1 MVRTAPLANGLA
13 PAQCRLGAGVRMA
26 NRNGTIPMLK
36 RLVLILL
43 LTAAAGGAF
52 AFWRAGG
59 FAPAVTLID
68 TRRGDAAEVV
78 YATGIV
84 EPLRWAK
91 VIALTRKR
99 IVDVCYC
106 EGKEVKAGDMLVRLD
121 DSQEQAQLA
130 ELEARRKR
138 LQSDVDRIAGLV
150 ARNIA
155 PQTQL
160 EQTQTQLRE
169 FEARIDFAKERI
181 DELVLRAPM
190 DGVVLRRDGEIG
202 EIAGTGPNDV
212 LFWVGQPR
220 PLRIVSD
227 VNEEDIP
234 RVTTGQRVLLRSE
247 GFRGRT
253 LDANVAEIT
262 PKGDPQTKTFRVY
275 LALPDDTPLR
285 IGMSVEAN
293 IVTQEKKDVL
303 LLPAEAILQ
312 GHVFTVAD
320 GRLKRV
326 KIETGLRGSRMIEVT
341 SGVRDGERIVSPATT
356 QMRDGQRVRT
366 QSGEASP

>member
-1 MVRTAPLANGLA
+1 M
-13 PAQCRLGAGVRMA
+13 
-26 NRNGTIPMLK
+26 IK
-36 RLVLILL
+36 RIVLIVLL
-43 LTAAAGGAF
+43 AGAAAGAF
-52 AFWRAGG
+52 VFWRVGG
-59 FAPAVTLID
+59 FSQEVTLVEV
-68 TRRGDAAEVV
+68 RRGDAAEVV

-84 EPLRWAK
+84 EPARWAK

-106 EGKEVKAGDMLVRLD
+106 EGKPVKAGDMLVRLD
-121 DSQEQAQLA
+121 DSQEQALLS

-138 LQSDVDRIAGLV
+138 LQSDVERITGLV
-150 ARNIA
+150 GRNIS

-169 FEARIDFAKERI
+169 FEARIELAKERI

-202 EIAGTGPNDV
+202 EIAGTGMNDV

-220 PLRIVSD
+220 PLRIVAD

-234 RVTTGQRVLLRSE
+234 RVRAGQRVLLRSE
-247 GFRGRT
+247 GFRGKT
-253 LDANVAEIT
+253 LEAKVGEIT

-275 LALPDDTPLR
+275 LSLPDETPLL

-312 GHVFTVAD
+312 DNVFTVVD
-320 GRLKRV
+320 GRLQRS
-326 KIETGLRGSRMIEVT
+326 KIEAGLRGARMVEII
-341 SGVRDGERIVSPATT
+341 SGVQENQRVVSPIST
-356 QMRDGQRVRT
+356 QMREGQRVRIA
-366 QSGEASP
+366 SGT

>member
-1 MVRTAPLANGLA
+1 
-13 PAQCRLGAGVRMA
+13 
-26 NRNGTIPMLK
+26 MLK
-36 RLVLILL
+36 RLLVFAVI
-43 LTAAAGGAF
+43 AAVAGGAF
-52 AFWRAGG
+52 VFWRAGG
-59 FAPAVTLID
+59 FAQEVALVEA
-68 TRRGDAAEVV
+68 RRGDAAEVV
-78 YATGIV
+78 YATGVV
-84 EPLRWAK
+84 EPLKWAK

-106 EGKEVKAGDMLVRLD
+106 EGKLVKAGDVLVRLD
-121 DSQEQAQLA
+121 DSQEQALLA

-138 LQSDVDRIAGLV
+138 LQSDLERITGLV

-160 EQTQTQLRE
+160 EQTQTSLRE
-169 FEARIDFAKERI
+169 FEARIDLAKERI

-190 DGVVLRRDGEIG
+190 EGVVLRRDGEIG
-202 EIAGTGPNDV
+202 EIAGTGASDV

-234 RVTTGQRVLLRSE
+234 RVQVGQRALLRSE
-247 GFRGRT
+247 GFRGKT
-253 LDANVAEIT
+253 LEATVAEIT

-275 LALPDDTPLR
+275 LALPEDTPLL

-293 IVTQEKKDVL
+293 VVTQEKKDAL

-312 GHVFTVAD
+312 DNVFTVVD
-320 GRLKRV
+320 GRLKRTKV
-326 KIETGLRGSRMIEVT
+326 ETGLRGARMVEIIG
-341 SGVRDGERIVSPATT
+341 GVREGEQVVSPATT
-356 QMRDGQRVRT
+356 QMRDGQRARVESR
-366 QSGEASP
+366 S